1 MSLQL
6 DDTVPNLIQA
16 PTAGEV
22 NLNQDL
28 IAFEP
33 SLTCSLTQ

>member
-6 DDTVPNLIQA
+6 GDTVPNFLQA
-16 PTAGEV
+16 STAGEV

-28 IAFEP
+28 SAF
-33 SLTCSLTQ
+33 SRL